1 MPNPFIGTSA
11 SDAINIASIQGISAP
26 INNVTYTVDGGA
38 GTDTFTLTS
47 TGGAYNNIPKA
58 NFTISAADA
67 AGVTTISGPSTGG
80 TFYTFKLQNVE
91 TVVFKD
97 ATVQLSTV
105 PAVADTTAPVYASVA
120 ANATSVVLTYTD
132 ANNLDATNKPPVSAF
147 AVSGATS
154 GSHTINSVAV
164 NAAAKTVTLTL
175 GTAVTTGESLTVTY
189 TDPTAGNDALAIQ
202 DVSGNDAA
210 TSTHTITVTG
220 TPILDTTA
228 PTLSTSPATGVTGV
242 AIGSNIDLTF
252 SEAIQ
257 MGTGAIQLHT
267 GSATG
272 AAVSVNATVSGN
284 TLTID
289 PTADLAYNTHYYV
302 TLGTAATTSGSS
314 GSSDDDDDDEHGG
327 TTGGTTTTPATYGVT
342 DLTGNGFDTVNAYD
356 FTTIAD
362 PFVPRTNTVIDG
374 APVIVGVGGLGM
386 LAWAFLL

>member
-11 SDAINIASIQGISAP
+11 SEAINIASIQGTSAP
-26 INNVTYTVDGGA
+26 KNNVTYTVDGGA

-47 TGGAYNNIPKA
+47 SGGAYNNFPKA
-58 NFTISAADA
+58 NFTISTADT
-67 AGVTTISGPSTGG
+67 AGVTTISGASTGG

-97 ATVQLSTV
+97 ATVQLST
-105 PAVADTTAPVYASVA
+105 VADTTAPVYASVA

-132 ANNLDATNKPPVSAF
+132 ANNLDATNKPPVATF
-147 AVSGATS
+147 AVTGAISGT
-154 GSHTINSVAV
+154 HTISSLAV

-189 TDPTAGNDALAIQ
+189 TDPTAANDLLAIQ
-202 DVSGNDAA
+202 DVSGNDSAA
-210 TSTHTITVTG
+210 STHTITVTG

-242 AIGSNIDLTF
+242 MIGSNIDLIF
-252 SEAIQ
+252 SETILL
-257 MGTGAIQLHT
+257 GTGTIQLHT
-267 GSATG
+267 GSANG
-272 AAVSVNATVSGN
+272 APVTVNATASGN

-314 GSSDDDDDDEHGG
+314 GSSHDSDDDDDDGG
-327 TTGGTTTTPATYGVT
+327 TAGGTTTTPATYGVT

-356 FTTIAD
+356 FSTIAD
-362 PFVPRTNTVIDG
+362 PFVPRTNAVIDG
-374 APVIVGVGGLGM
+374 APVIVGIGGLGV